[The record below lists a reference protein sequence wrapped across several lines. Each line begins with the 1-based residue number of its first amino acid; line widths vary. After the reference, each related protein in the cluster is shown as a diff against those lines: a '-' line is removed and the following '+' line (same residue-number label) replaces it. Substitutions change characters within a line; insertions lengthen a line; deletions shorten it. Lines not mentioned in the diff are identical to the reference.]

1 MSNIQAQE
9 ANNNAAHPDKDK
21 TVRLRVQTP
30 RGLWSITEPAEAPKR
45 PLYKQSTKIEQVIE
59 DAREVFGFVE
69 QDSKYTLWRG
79 DENLEPQRTIVSY
92 KVEDDTLLVLSVQ
105 GGNA

>member
-30 RGLWSITEPAEAPKR
+30 RGLWSMTEPAEAPKR
-45 PLYKQSTKIEQVIE
+45 PLYKQSTKIE
-59 DAREVFGFVE
+59 
-69 QDSKYTLWRG
+69 
-79 DENLEPQRTIVSY
+79 
-92 KVEDDTLLVLSVQ
+92 
-105 GGNA
+105 

>member
-9 ANNNAAHPDKDK
+9 ANNNAAHPDKEK

-30 RGLWSITEPAEAPKR
+30 RGLWSMTEPENAPKR
-45 PLYKQSTKIEQVIE
+45 PLYKQSTKIGQVIE
-59 DAREVFGFVE
+59 DAREVFKFVE
-69 QDSKYTLWRG
+69 QDSKYTLWLG
-79 DENLEPQRTIVSY
+79 DEQVVPQRTLVSY
-92 KVEDDTLLVLSVQ
+92 KIEDDTLLVLSVQ

>member
-9 ANNNAAHPDKDK
+9 ANNNAGHPDKDK
-21 TVRLRVQTP
+21 TLRLRVQTP
-30 RGLWSITEPAEAPKR
+30 RGLWSMTEPAEAPKR

-59 DAREVFGFVE
+59 DAREVFSFVE
-69 QDSKYTLWRG
+69 QDSKYSLWHG
-79 DENLEPQRTIVSY
+79 DEKLESQRTLVSY
-92 KVEDDTLLVLSVQ
+92 KIEDDTLLVLSVQ